1 MHVWVFPAFHGLLV
15 AVFTEL
21 YRNLLS
27 QPASFMGVLT
37 RDPLINVCTVPT
49 LENCKV
55 MISSFFLYYKK

>member
-1 MHVWVFPAFHGLLV
+1 MHVWVFSAFHGLLV

-55 MISSFFLYYKK
+55 MISYFFFVL

>member
-21 YRNLLS
+21 YCNLLS

-37 RDPLINVCTVPT
+37 RDPLNVYTYPGK
-49 LENCKV
+49 LQGHD
-55 MISSFFLYYKK
+55 FFFFFVL